1 MDKIVAFVKSAM
13 YHVAGFLD
21 YWTKGKI
28 KPAHITTL
36 SLLGH
41 IPVAWA
47 LVSCRPV
54 LAAVLLAVF
63 GLMDALD
70 GALARY
76 QNSATLSGMFFDAVS
91 DRIKEVIV
99 YSALAVYGFKHF
111 ESDMLWMIVALCGSS
126 ILVSYTKAKGE
137 MAVSGSKTDPQK
149 LNRIFSVGIASY
161 EIRMVIIIVGLLFGI
176 LELLIP
182 LLVAANLVTVALRFL
197 VVTKELYAIDQ
208 KNLKKKSK
216 K

>member
-1 MDKIVAFVKSAM
+1 MAFVKSAM